1 MPWHTCDVV
10 RVGPAEDGTIFI
22 RLRDVGGAFP
32 SRWFPAVTSMRR
44 EMLTTALT
52 AITTRLHVNAD
63 LTSTTEY
70 QGVVNRL
77 YVSRED

>member
-10 RVGPAEDGTIFI
+10 RTGPAEDGTIFI

-32 SRWFPAVTSMRR
+32 SRWFPAAGPTKR
-44 EMLTTALT
+44 EMLATALT
-52 AITTRLHVNAD
+52 AITTGLHVNAF

-77 YVSRED
+77 YLSRED